1 MKFIGG
7 SHHGRDVPIPL
18 QVAIYSQRR
27 QWVQIDEMIAGRGAP
42 PERYRVVSFP
52 SPDGGETKL
61 LAREGLS
68 RQAIE
73 SFARN
78 GAQPAA

>member
-7 SHHGRDVPIPL
+7 TQHGRDVPIPL

-27 QWVQIDEMIAGRGAP
+27 QWVQIDDLLAGQASG
-42 PERYRVVSFP
+42 PERYRVVSWP
-52 SPDGGETKL
+52 LPDGGEAKL

-73 SFARN
+73 AFARQ
-78 GAQPAA
+78 GSALSD